1 MRAHAARTHRTP
13 IAAAAGTAAAV
24 LLGAG
29 LAATASQPATAAT
42 TVDMEKVVLAAQLD
56 PAKNGTDP
64 TDGAAASVKA
74 VEQALADAE
83 HLDAKHVDGHFGS
96 ATVTAYSAWQ
106 KSQGA
111 SGEAANGLPGTGTMK
126 KLGDKGGFTVTNTI
140 DLGKR
145 TTVDGQTLNQR
156 TADMLAEAEKISG
169 VDLHLTQGSYEA
181 DGADA
186 SAGTHDG
193 GGALDAATKNL
204 SPDDRAKAVTA
215 LRQVGFAAWDR
226 TGVGTF
232 DPHIHAVAISD
243 TDLDSSVWKKDRN
256 RQIFDY
262 YNGMDGLT
270 KHGPDNGPNV
280 AKQTWEDYQRS
291 S

>member
-42 TVDMEKVVLAAQLD
+42 SVDIEKVVLAAQLD

-74 VEQALADAE
+74 VEQALADAR

-106 KSQGA
+106 TSQGA

-126 KLGDKGGFTVTNTI
+126 KLGEKGGFTVTNTI

-169 VDLHLTQGSYEA
+169 VDLHLT
-181 DGADA
+181 
-186 SAGTHDG
+186 
-193 GGALDAATKNL
+193 
-204 SPDDRAKAVTA
+204 
-215 LRQVGFAAWDR
+215 
-226 TGVGTF
+226 
-232 DPHIHAVAISD
+232 
-243 TDLDSSVWKKDRN
+243 
-256 RQIFDY
+256 
-262 YNGMDGLT
+262 
-270 KHGPDNGPNV
+270 
-280 AKQTWEDYQRS
+280 
-291 S
+291 